1 LDKYPGYAAW
11 LAELHNRDVAFTFL
25 ALIAGVALLW
35 LLYTRRIFKRFE
47 ATSRVAIIAGLYGSI
62 ALLQIILGSTA
73 H

>member
-1 LDKYPGYAAW
+1 MDKYPGYAAW
-11 LAELHNRDVAFTFL
+11 LAELHSRDVAFTFL
-25 ALIAGVALLW
+25 ALTAGVALLW

-47 ATSRVAIIAGLYGSI
+47 AISRVAIITGLYGSI